1 MAVVV
6 APQRF
11 EVWLVNL
18 DPTQGSEIN
27 KTRPCV
33 VISPDELNRHL
44 RTVTI
49 AALTSNQRAYP
60 SRVDCQFQG
69 RDGQVALDH
78 IRSVDKTRLVRKLDV
93 IAEATAKEVCER
105 LVNLFKY
112 Q

>member
-1 MAVVV
+1 MVA

-33 VISPDELNRHL
+33 VISPDELNRYL

-49 AALTSNQRAYP
+49 AALTSSVRAYP
-60 SRVDCQFQG
+60 SRIDCQFQG
-69 RDGQVALDH
+69 RTGQVALDH
-78 IRSVDKTRLVRKLDV
+78 IRSVDKSRLIKRLEV
-93 IAEATAKEVCER
+93 ISAATAQEVCER
-105 LVNLFKY
+105 LAELFRY
-112 Q
+112 

>member
-1 MAVVV
+1 MAVVA

-33 VISPDELNRHL
+33 VISPDELNRFL

-49 AALTSNQRAYP
+49 AALTSAQRAYP

-69 RDGQVALDH
+69 RAGQVALDQ
-78 IRSVDKTRLVRKLDV
+78 IRSVDKSRLVKKLGNLAA
-93 IAEATAKEVCER
+93 AEARAVCDR
-105 LVNLFKY
+105 LGEIFSY
-112 Q
+112 

>member
-1 MAVVV
+1 MAVV
-6 APQRF
+6 AEPQRF

-44 RTVTI
+44 RTVII
-49 AALTSNQRAYP
+49 AALTSTSRNYP

-69 RDGQVALDH
+69 KAGQVALDH
-78 IRSVDKTRLVRKLDV
+78 IRSVDKTRLVRRLGLLPV
-93 IAEATAKEVCER
+93 AMAQIVCER
-105 LVNLFKY
+105 LGEMFAY
-112 Q
+112 

>member
-1 MAVVV
+1 MAVVA

-44 RTVTI
+44 RTVI
-49 AALTSNQRAYP
+49 VAALTSASRNYP
-60 SRVDCQFQG
+60 SRVACQFQG
-69 RDGQVALDH
+69 KEGQIALDH
-78 IRSVDKTRLVRKLDV
+78 IRSVDKTRLVRRLGLLPV
-93 IAEATAKEVCER
+93 ATAQAVCER
-105 LVNLFKY
+105 LGEMFAY
-112 Q
+112 

>member
-1 MAVVV
+1 MAVVT

-33 VISPDELNRHL
+33 VISPDELNRYL

-49 AALTSNQRAYP
+49 AALTSAQRAYP
-60 SRVDCQFQG
+60 SRVEYQFQG
-69 RDGQVALDH
+69 RAGQVALDH
-78 IRSVDKTRLVRKLDV
+78 IRSVDKTRLVKKLGKLPD
-93 IAEATAKEVCER
+93 AEVQAVCSK
-105 LVNLFKY
+105 LVELFSY
-112 Q
+112 

>member
-1 MAVVV
+1 MVA

-33 VISPDELNRHL
+33 IISPDELNRFL

-49 AALTSNQRAYP
+49 AALTSSQRAYP
-60 SRVDCQFQG
+60 SRVDCEFQG
-69 RDGQVALDH
+69 KAGQVALDH
-78 IRSVDKTRLVRKLDV
+78 IRSVDRTRLVRKLGV
-93 IAEATAKEVCER
+93 LEAVTAQAVCAR
-105 LVNLFKY
+105 LVELFQY
-112 Q
+112 